1 MSKRNTYLAGGAAV
15 AIGIAMIVIALVA
28 LSGDDSGDVSTT
40 APHSASTGA
49 TGAQAPSGRPAA
61 KPSAPAGARGSVE
74 DELDQSGKAKAPAFS
89 LSVVDEGSAPS
100 PVRKQI
106 GKATAGGSLGL
117 SGLSGTPVVL
127 YMYSSGC
134 GPCRA
139 DARLVQ
145 ATWERWGR
153 RDVAFVGVGVK
164 DSEQAVRSFARQ
176 YKLTY
181 PNVRDGDGRVAAA
194 YGAKVLP
201 EVFFISGSGDVVGH
215 VAGSPSVRQMEF
227 GTASARSGRS
237 FGNEEGG
244 SRQPLG

>member
-1 MSKRNTYLAGGAAV
+1 MSKRNMYLAGGAAV

-28 LSGDDSGDVSTT
+28 LSGDDSGDNSTT
-40 APHSASTGA
+40 APDRASTGA
-49 TGAQAPSGRPAA
+49 TGAQTQPGRQAA
-61 KPSAPAGARGSVE
+61 KPSAPTGASGSVE
-74 DELDQSGKAKAPAFS
+74 AQLEQSGKATAPGFS
-89 LSVVDEGSAPS
+89 LSVADEGSAPS
-100 PVRKQI
+100 PVRRKIAQ
-106 GKATAGGSLGL
+106 AVNGGSLEL
-117 SGLSGTPVVL
+117 SELAGTPVVL
-127 YMYSSGC
+127 YMYSSRC

-153 RDVAFVGVGVK
+153 RDVAFVGLGVK
-164 DSEQAVRSFARQ
+164 ESEQAVRSFARQ

-181 PNVRDGDGRVAAA
+181 PNVRDGDGRVAAT

-201 EVFFISGSGDVVGH
+201 EVFFISRSGDVVGH
-215 VAGSPSVRQMEF
+215 VAGSPSVRQMEL
-227 GTASARSGRS
+227 GTGSARSGRS